1 MCTYNDGY
9 DQRLTLLFVD
19 LIDVQVT
26 LHERDIKLLQ
36 LNRTTEWVDDE
47 RDEQERREEE
57 ERGERVSILHSYL
70 RILATYVK
78 SKGESEGKSEGERE
92 GEREELIVF
101 EQEFLQGVSTATTE
115 QLKHRCSRMV
125 QRVSAAAAAQQ
136 NVRFD
141 TVVPTLLAPLV
152 VDL

>member
-1 MCTYNDGY
+1 M
-9 DQRLTLLFVD
+9 
-19 LIDVQVT
+19 IDVQVT

-78 SKGESEGKSEGERE
+78 SKGESEGESE

>member
-1 MCTYNDGY
+1 M
-9 DQRLTLLFVD
+9 
-19 LIDVQVT
+19 IDVQVT

-47 RDEQERREEE
+47 RDEQERRGEE

-78 SKGESEGKSEGERE
+78 SEGESEGES
-92 GEREELIVF
+92 EELIVF

-125 QRVSAAAAAQQ
+125 HRVSAAAAAQQ

>member
-1 MCTYNDGY
+1 M
-9 DQRLTLLFVD
+9 
-19 LIDVQVT
+19 IDVQVT

-78 SKGESEGKSEGERE
+78 SEGESEGES
-92 GEREELIVF
+92 EELIVF

>member
-78 SKGESEGKSEGERE
+78 SEGESE